1 MEKINKDIYM
11 MIWSYVGSK
20 TLLIMPESERIE
32 LMKLKNSFKNNPLKF
47 HYQLIKW
54 KRIITNKPVRATMK
68 VENEKVYL
76 LKGKVNIQIKNNKV
90 IIKDNSKYNIIPRRK
105 IITSSIPGRN
115 YQIIWDIYKSRVDN
129 IKRARLY
136 LIFWNNY

>member
-1 MEKINKDIYM
+1 MVLNKENLTLVESQYKSAQSSHATSLSIIDQY
-11 MIWSYVGSK
+11 SK
-20 TLLIMPESERIE
+20 DGGD
-32 LMKLKNSFKNNPLKF
+32 FKNNPLKF
-47 HYQLIKW
+47 YYQLIKW